1 MNSKNT
7 SIKKTRKKKILPNR
21 KNCMRIYERQK
32 HNYEFILRKIHRRIF
47 LQLKNEDLNAN
58 VKFRV
63 KSFNSYFDKLL
74 QLQDDKSKHTISD
87 ILGIRIICPFLE
99 DLDRVE
105 KIITDSF
112 EIDELERKGLKHSFR
127 EFGYD
132 SIHMS
137 IIIDENEFEELI
149 PYTDNI
155 CEIQLRTILQDAW
168 AEVEHELIYK
178 ANFTLL
184 NEPIKR
190 KLASLNAILTLSD
203 VIFQEIRDFQRETQQ
218 QGFKLR
224 QTMESNISSNLS
236 ILDKVET
243 PSLENSSFNLTLP
256 VKPKDPLERSLLE
269 GLEEHS
275 KGNFRQAIQIYSRIL
290 RMKSNATIR
299 SIIYNHRGMAWFILS
314 EYRKAESDFSR
325 AIEYD
330 PGNYRAYN
338 HRGLI
343 ERMNKKYKA
352 ALVSF
357 EKSLSIN
364 RTQYEC
370 YYMRALTYFDLK
382 DWAKSMNECEKVI
395 NIKPDFKPAIDLKQM
410 IYREMFG

>member
-1 MNSKNT
+1 M
-7 SIKKTRKKKILPNR
+7 PNR
-21 KNCMRIYERQK
+21 KNCLRIYERQK
-32 HNYEFILRKIHRRIF
+32 HNYEFILRKIQRRIF
-47 LQLKNEDLNAN
+47 LQLKNENINAN

-74 QLQDDKSKHTISD
+74 QLQNDKSKSLISD
-87 ILGIRIICPFLE
+87 IIGIRIICPFLE

-105 KIITDSF
+105 KIITNNF
-112 EIDELERKGLKHSFR
+112 EVQEVERKGLRHSFR

-132 SIHMS
+132 SIHIS
-137 IIIDENEFEELI
+137 LVVDEDDYEEFI
-149 PYTDNI
+149 PYTSNI

-203 VIFQEIRDFQRETQQ
+203 VIFQEIRDFQRETQE

-236 ILDKVET
+236 IMDKVET
-243 PSLENSSFNLTLP
+243 PSLENSTFDLTMP
-256 VKPKDPLERSLLE
+256 VKPKDPLEKSLLQ

-290 RMKSNATIR
+290 RMKSSSTIR

-314 EYRKAESDFSR
+314 EYKKAENDFIR

-338 HRGLI
+338 HKGLV

-352 ALVSF
+352 ALLSF
-357 EKSLSIN
+357 EKSLAIN
-364 RTQYEC
+364 RTQYES
-370 YYMRALTYFDLK
+370 YYMKALTYFDLK
-382 DWAKSMNECEKVI
+382 DWAMSMNECEKVLNI
-395 NIKPDFKPAIDLKQM
+395 NPDFKPAVDLKQM